1 MQAVQAKYEA
11 YHKPARFS

>member
-11 YHKPARFS
+11 FHKPARFS